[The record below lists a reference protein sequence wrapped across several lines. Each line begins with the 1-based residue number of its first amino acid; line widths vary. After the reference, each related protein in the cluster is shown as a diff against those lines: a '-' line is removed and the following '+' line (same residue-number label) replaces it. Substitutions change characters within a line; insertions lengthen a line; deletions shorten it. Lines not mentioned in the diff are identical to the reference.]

1 MKPQKTYIL
10 NKQIPIMSLTLFAVG
25 LVVSGLS
32 TAQALST
39 HTGLPIDNL
48 RDQAIQTVSQTPIDS
63 LAKPSSLLEQTQ
75 QKIQKNGIVTS
86 LKAVSTLATEAI
98 LNNQGHE
105 KFREVTL
112 EDGWQAIDRE
122 WLLLLDTKDLQYF
135 QGSMSTELE
144 VLETRYLASLDSHVV
159 RLRSTDNTQG
169 RTSLQQLLQLSNATL
184 LDNLTFDRHHVFSS
198 QIEPNQIETDQKK
211 IPQKQQPL
219 KSLKTTL
226 TNIPAPRIGM
236 IDSAISLD
244 HNALRHAQIKQQ
256 RFIAS
261 DLIAPTA
268 HGTAVAGIIVGQ
280 GNTFSGAL
288 PTAHLFAAA
297 VFYEKKEYQQSASTL
312 ALLEAINWLLEQKVT
327 VINMSLTGPP
337 NLLLEKAIK
346 KAVTQDVI
354 FVAAAGNAGPSA
366 PPLYPAAFD
375 NVIAV
380 TAVDKNKRIYRW
392 ANRGEHIDFAALGVA
407 VMTARADGSE
417 GIETGTSIASP
428 RVAAEL
434 LKLQLNTEDEP
445 SMPNTSYLQ
454 LKKNSLDLGD
464 PGKDIIYGYG
474 LVGF

>member
-198 QIEPNQIETDQKK
+198 QIETDQKK